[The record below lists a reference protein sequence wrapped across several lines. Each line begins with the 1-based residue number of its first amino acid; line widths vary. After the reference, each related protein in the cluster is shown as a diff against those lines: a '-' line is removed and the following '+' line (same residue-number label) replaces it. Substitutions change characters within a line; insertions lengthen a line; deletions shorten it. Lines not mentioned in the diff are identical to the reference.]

1 MTMKSKSKQFGF
13 SAWELVVVF
22 LFIGALTLI
31 AIPALNNYRE
41 RSHFA
46 EVIAFAEPYK
56 KIIQLE
62 LEKKTPLTELN
73 IGSHN
78 IPVAP
83 KPNKIL
89 ANFSIKNGTIT
100 IVATPALHNL
110 SYIITPDVTGAS
122 WKVEGTCLQASLC
135 DS

>member
-1 MTMKSKSKQFGF
+1 MTIKSKQHGF

-31 AIPALNNYRE
+31 ALPAFNNYKE
-41 RSHFA
+41 RAHFA
-46 EVIAFAEPYK
+46 QVIAIAEPYK
-56 KIIQLE
+56 KIIELE

-78 IPVAP
+78 IPAAP

-89 ANFSIKNGTIT
+89 ASFSIKNGTIT
-100 IVATPALHNL
+100 IITTPVLHEL
-110 SYIITPDVTGAS
+110 SYIIIPNTTNAS
-122 WKVEGTCLQASLC
+122 WKVEGSCIQASLC